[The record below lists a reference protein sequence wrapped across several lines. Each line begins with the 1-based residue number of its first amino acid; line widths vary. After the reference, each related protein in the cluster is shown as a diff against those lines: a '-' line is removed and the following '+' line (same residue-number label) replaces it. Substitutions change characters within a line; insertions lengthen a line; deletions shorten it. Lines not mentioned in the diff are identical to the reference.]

1 MQPILVVDDAL
12 TVRMYHRQ
20 ILESAGFVVEE
31 AANGYEGLERALQ
44 TAYSLFLIDINMPK
58 MDGYS
63 LVRALRARD
72 ESRAAPIIMI
82 STEAEAQ
89 DRDLAYVAGA
99 NVYLVK
105 PVRPEDLI
113 LNVRM
118 LAGRWAS

>member
-1 MQPILVVDDAL
+1 MKPILVVDDAS
-12 TVRMYHRQ
+12 TVRLYHRQ
-20 ILESAGFVVEE
+20 ILEAAGFAVDE

-44 TAYSLFLIDINMPK
+44 ADYALFLIDINMPK

-63 LVRALRARD
+63 LVRALRAA
-72 ESRAAPIIMI
+72 EPTRAVPIVMI

-113 LNVRM
+113 VNARM
-118 LAGRWAS
+118 LTGGPVQ

>member
-1 MQPILVVDDAL
+1 MKPILVVDDAL

-20 ILESAGFVVEE
+20 ILESAGFRVDE
-31 AANGYEGLERALQ
+31 AANGYEGLERALKVV
-44 TAYSLFLIDINMPK
+44 YGLFLIDINMPK

-63 LVRALRARD
+63 LVRALRANEETRPT
-72 ESRAAPIIMI
+72 PIVMI
-82 STEAEAQ
+82 STEAEAE

-118 LAGRWAS
+118 LAGRSAS